1 MKPAPEGP
9 LAGVPAL
16 DGNRGMRLK
25 RGVSVRVKASEPV
38 TQLDRTTTNA
48 RRVLEEEAG
57 ERAEKTARL
66 NAAREE
72 RDLGEMD

>member
-1 MKPAPEGP
+1 
-9 LAGVPAL
+9 
-16 DGNRGMRLK
+16 MRLK